1 MLGHINPWGSGMAD
15 ALRVPPPSA
24 LSWLLAAENQMRRD
38 RLSSSVSTEEEG
50 LTLPTV
56 NADKSAQKLST
67 VSDGESKAAALKFGM
82 SQILAK
88 PSLSSPTSES
98 QPSPTGNNNCISAYK
113 NMTNLPIFC
122 IVFEPF
128 TIL

>member
-38 RLSSSVSTEEEG
+38 RLSSTVSTEEEG
-50 LTLPTV
+50 STLPTV

-98 QPSPTGNNNCISAYK
+98 QPSPTGNNDCISAYK
-113 NMTNLPIFC
+113 NMTNLPSFLYC
-122 IVFEPF
+122 V
-128 TIL
+128 

>member
-1 MLGHINPWGSGMAD
+1 MLGHMNPWGSGMAD

-38 RLSSSVSTEEEG
+38 RLSSSVSTDEEG
-50 LTLPTV
+50 LTSPTA
-56 NADKSAQKLST
+56 NPDKSAQKLPAGS
-67 VSDGESKAAALKFGM
+67 SGESKAAALKFGM

-98 QPSPTGNNNCISAYK
+98 QPSPTGNNNCISAYIK
-113 NMTNLPIFC
+113 YDKLANFLYC
-122 IVFEPF
+122 V
-128 TIL
+128 